1 MVKIARTQAKE
12 QCRKR
17 IRNYF

>member
-1 MVKIARTQAKE
+1 MVKIARTQAKV